1 VSRTPATLL
10 AAVGVTAFA
19 AVYLEVSLM
28 KAAGVMMAGYA
39 VMFWG
44 AAVLYGGALACSRRL

>member
-1 VSRTPATLL
+1 
-10 AAVGVTAFA
+10 
-19 AVYLEVSLM
+19 M

-39 VMFWG
+39 VMFWV